1 MHPKFK
7 LIIYRNNNLNNKI
20 KMNNYNNNNPIK
32 IFKLK
37 IF

>member
-32 IFKLK
+32 IFKWK